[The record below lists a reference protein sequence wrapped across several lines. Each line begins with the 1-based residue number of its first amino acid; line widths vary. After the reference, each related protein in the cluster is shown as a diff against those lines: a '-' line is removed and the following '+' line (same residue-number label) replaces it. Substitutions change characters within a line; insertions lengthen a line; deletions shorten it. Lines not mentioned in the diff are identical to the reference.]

1 MNEEISVRLKY
12 IDEVEETTLY
22 QIMGTDK
29 IIALSNEQK
38 STIAYNPELV
48 SVSEVD
54 VVRLALEVKEL
65 IVEQLL
71 RPKSYEEQT
80 VLRAQ
85 QTPQASPA
93 KVPMLR
99 GEPAPKRAT
108 GPQQGPPMAPPGP
121 PAQAP
126 DPAPRATPPTVKT
139 AEEVKENPDP
149 FDAALAEFGLNND
162 GEKGDDLP
170 FS

>member
-1 MNEEISVRLKY
+1 MKEEINVRLKY
-12 IDEVEETTLY
+12 IDEVEGASLY
-22 QIMGTDK
+22 QIVGTDK
-29 IIALSNEQK
+29 IIGLSNEQK
-38 STIAYNPELV
+38 SSVSYNPELI

-71 RPKSYEEQT
+71 GQKSSKEQT
-80 VLRAQ
+80 VLRAP

-93 KVPMLR
+93 KVPTLQ

-108 GPQQGPPMAPPGP
+108 GAQQGPLMAPPGP
-121 PAQAP
+121 PAQTP

-139 AEEVKENPDP
+139 AEEVKVDPDP
-149 FDAALAEFGLNND
+149 FDAALAEFGLNSE